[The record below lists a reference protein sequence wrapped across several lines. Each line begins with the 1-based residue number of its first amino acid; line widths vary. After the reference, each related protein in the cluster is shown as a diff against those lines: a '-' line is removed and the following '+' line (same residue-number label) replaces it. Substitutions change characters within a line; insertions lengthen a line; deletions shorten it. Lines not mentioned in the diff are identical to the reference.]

1 MIVFIGAGRWKINC
15 MQIAMVRCLIVAIL
29 FAVLAAAKPETG
41 KFEGIWKAEKAGK
54 PYAVLTILSDH
65 PPRGTLSR
73 DGGMDLYMQDVRI
86 AKGALRFKTIDP
98 NDGLVQY
105 ELKIVSPS
113 EGTLALGP
121 KETVTVKRN

>member
-1 MIVFIGAGRWKINC
+1 
-15 MQIAMVRCLIVAIL
+15 MVRCLIVAIL